1 MNKIINE
8 RGDLIT
14 DTTDMQRIRRD
25 YSEQL
30 YANKLEK
37 LEKNWEIPRS
47 KKILNHGESNKSEQI
62 KNELGDWL
70 SNHNVHSREMQRT

>member
-37 LEKNWEIPRS
+37 LG
-47 KKILNHGESNKSEQI
+47 KKLRNSQKQKKPKSWRIKKSEQT
-62 KNELGDWL
+62 KNELGD
-70 SNHNVHSREMQRT
+70 